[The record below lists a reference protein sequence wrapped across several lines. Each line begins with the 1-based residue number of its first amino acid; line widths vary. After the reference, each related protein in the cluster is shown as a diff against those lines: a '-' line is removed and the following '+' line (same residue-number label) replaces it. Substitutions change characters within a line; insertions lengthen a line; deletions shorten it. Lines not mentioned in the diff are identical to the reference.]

1 MSVNRPPRS
10 PATNGVAT
18 LHDIMVTMRD
28 GARLATDVYLPA
40 EDGALLP
47 GPFPVV
53 LERTPYLKTRNQTNT
68 PDGAFWASRGYVFV
82 TQDCRGR
89 HKSDGVFISYPVEGD
104 DGVDTMAW
112 IVKQPWCNGKVAVTG
127 SSYYASTAQAILCR
141 NPPGLAAAVIR
152 VGAGDY
158 HEDGAWSGGA
168 FQITHNINYAL
179 GLAALGKEAQANPAV
194 RKAFEKALETE
205 EAFKLMQRSPL
216 APGQSV
222 MALAPTYDDWYQEWQ
237 KHELYDDYWKQD
249 GYRFDY
255 RNAPDIPILL
265 IGTWYDE
272 FLGGMLDAYTG
283 YAEDKTAPV
292 HMVMGGGFH
301 SSVYTMSTI
310 AGDADFGPHLPMD
323 VPGLILQWFDQHVKG
338 NDQGLPQ
345 GNLFQGNLFHAFR
358 LESDKGRKTL
368 AGNLQAA
375 GSWQT
380 FSSWPPADAKPTKF
394 HLSPDFT
401 LTTQTPTMGALS
413 YDHDPANPVPTIGGN
428 VSSGLQ
434 IVRAGPADQRGD
446 PTLLQ
451 CNNTHPLSE
460 RPDVLSF
467 ATPALD
473 KDTEVSGPITVT
485 LHVSSSAVDTD
496 FTAKLVDQYPPSPDY
511 PDGYAMNIAD
521 AVVRARF
528 RRFAQQ
534 GPGYRRI
541 YAQQDEKLT
550 PGEIVEVTIDLWS
563 ASVLFKAGH
572 RIRLDIASSNFP
584 RFDVNPNTGERFAER
599 RLPPITARNTI
610 HMGKEHPSHVILPL
624 RS

>member
-1 MSVNRPPRS
+1 MTIARPTRS
-10 PATNGVAT
+10 LVTNGVAT

-28 GARLATDVYLPA
+28 GTRLATDVYLPA
-40 EDGALLP
+40 KDGALLP

-168 FQITHNINYAL
+168 FQMTHNINYAL

-194 RKAFEKALETE
+194 QKAFEKALETK

-216 APGQSV
+216 AEGQSA
-222 MALAPTYDDWYQEWQ
+222 MALAPSYDDWYQEWQ
-237 KHELYDDYWKQD
+237 RHDLYDDYWKQD

-255 RNAPDIPILL
+255 RNAPDVPILL

-272 FLGGMLDAYTG
+272 FLGGMLDAFTG
-283 YAEDKTAPV
+283 YAEGKAAPV
-292 HMVMGGGFH
+292 QMVMGGGFH

-310 AGDADFGPHLPMD
+310 AGDVDFGPHLPMD
-323 VPGLILQWFDQHVKG
+323 VPGMILQWFDHHVKG
-338 NDQGLPQ
+338 NDQGLLN
-345 GNLFQGNLFHAFR
+345 GHLFHAFR
-358 LESDKGRKTL
+358 IESDKGEKTR
-368 AGNLQAA
+368 AGFLQAG

-380 FSSWPPADAKPTKF
+380 FTSWPPADAVATKF
-394 HLSPDFT
+394 HLAPGYELIT
-401 LTTQTPTMGALS
+401 AIPAKGALS
-413 YDHDPANPVPTIGGN
+413 YDHDPADPVPTIGGN

-446 PTLLQ
+446 LTLLQ
-451 CNNTHPLSE
+451 CNDTHPLAE

-467 ATPALD
+467 ATPPLE
-473 KDTEVSGPITVT
+473 KDTEVSGAITVT
-485 LHVSSSAVDTD
+485 LYVSSSAIDTD
-496 FTAKLVDQYPPSPDY
+496 FTAKLVDRYPPSPDY

-521 AVVRARF
+521 GIVRARLRHF
-528 RRFAQQ
+528 TQH

-541 YAQQDEKLT
+541 YAQREEPLT
-550 PGEIVEVTIDLWS
+550 PGEIVAVTIDLWS
-563 ASVLFKAGH
+563 TSALVKAGH

-584 RFDVNPNTGERFAER
+584 RFDVNPNTGEKFAER
-599 RLPPITARNTI
+599 RLPPVVAHNTI
-610 HMGKEHPSHVILPL
+610 HMGPDFPSHVVLPL
-624 RS
+624 RG

>member
-1 MSVNRPPRS
+1 MTVARPPRS
-10 PATNGVAT
+10 PAPYGVAT
-18 LHDIMVTMRD
+18 LHDIMVPMRD
-28 GARLATDVYLPA
+28 GALLATDVYLPA
-40 EDGALLP
+40 KDGAILP

-68 PDGAFWASRGYVFV
+68 PDGAFWASRGYAFV

-89 HKSDGVFISYPVEGD
+89 HKSDGVFFSYPVEGD
-104 DGVDTMAW
+104 DGVDTMGW
-112 IVKQPWCNGKVAVTG
+112 IMARPWCNGKVAVTG

-168 FQITHNINYAL
+168 VQMTHNINYAL

-194 RKAFEKALETE
+194 RQAFNNALETA

-222 MALAPTYDDWYQEWQ
+222 MALAPTYDSWYQEWQ
-237 KHELYDDYWKQD
+237 NHELYDDYWKQD

-255 RNAPDIPILL
+255 KSAPDVPVLL

-283 YAEDKTAPV
+283 YAEGKTAPV
-292 HMVMGGGFH
+292 QMVMGGGFH
-301 SSVYTMSTI
+301 SSVYTMSTV
-310 AGDADFGPHLPMD
+310 AGDADFGPDLPMD
-323 VPGLILQWFDQHVKG
+323 VPAMILQWFDQHVKG
-338 NDQGLPQ
+338 TDRGLPP
-345 GNLFQGNLFHAFR
+345 GHLFHAFR
-358 LESDKGRKTL
+358 IEGGPGQKTRN
-368 AGNLQAA
+368 GNLQIG

-380 FSSWPPADAKPTKF
+380 FDQWPPADATATRF
-394 HLSPDFT
+394 YLSANYSLGTEIP
-401 LTTQTPTMGALS
+401 PKGWLS

-451 CNNTHPLSE
+451 CSDTHPLAE

-467 ATPALD
+467 ATPPLT
-473 KDTEVSGPITVT
+473 KDTEVSGSITVT
-485 LHVSSSAVDTD
+485 LYVSSTAVDTD
-496 FTAKLVDQYPPSPDY
+496 FTAKLVDHYPPSPDY
-511 PDGYAMNIAD
+511 PDGYAMNIVD
-521 AVVRARF
+521 GIVRARLRHF
-528 RRFAQQ
+528 TQA
-534 GPGYRRI
+534 GPEYRRL
-541 YAQQDEKLT
+541 YAQREEKLT
-550 PGEIVEVTIDLWS
+550 PGEIVEVIIDLWS
-563 ASVLFKAGH
+563 TSVLFRAGH

-584 RFDVNPNTGERFAER
+584 RFDVNPNTGEPFAER
-599 RLPPITARNTI
+599 RLPPVVARNTI
-610 HMGKEHPSHVILPL
+610 HVGPDHPSHIVLPP
-624 RS
+624 RGR

>member
-1 MSVNRPPRS
+1 MSINRPPRS
-10 PATNGVAT
+10 PVTNSVAT
-18 LHDIMVTMRD
+18 LHNIMVAMRD
-28 GARLATDVYLPA
+28 GAHLATDVYLPA
-40 EDGALLP
+40 RDGALLP

-68 PDGAFWASRGYVFV
+68 PDGAFWASRGYVYA

-89 HKSDGVFISYPVEGD
+89 HKSGGVFISYPVEGD

-112 IVKQPWCNGKVAVTG
+112 IMKQPWCNGKVAVTG

-141 NPPGLAAAVIR
+141 NPPGLAAAAIR

-168 FQITHNINYAL
+168 FQLTHNINYAL

-194 RKAFEKALETE
+194 RRAFEKALETK

-216 APGQSV
+216 AAGQSV
-222 MALAPTYDDWYQEWQ
+222 MALAPSYDDWYQEWQ
-237 KHELYDDYWKQD
+237 NHELYDEYWKQD

-255 RNAPDIPILL
+255 RNAPDVPILL

-283 YAEDKTAPV
+283 YAEGKTAPV
-292 HMVMGGGFH
+292 QMAMGGGFQ
-301 SSVYTMSTI
+301 SSVYTMSTV
-310 AGDADFGPHLPMD
+310 AGDVDFGPSLPMD
-323 VPGLILQWFDQHVKG
+323 VPGMILQWFDQYVKG
-338 NDQGLPQ
+338 DDRGLPD
-345 GNLFQGNLFHAFR
+345 GHLFHAFR
-358 LESDKGRKTL
+358 IESDKGEKTE

-380 FSSWPPADAKPTKF
+380 FPQWPPSDAIAQKF
-394 HLSPDFT
+394 HLSPDYA
-401 LTTQTPTMGALS
+401 LTTQTSAKGTLS
-413 YDHDPANPVPTIGGN
+413 YDHDPANPIPTIGGN

-446 PTLLQ
+446 MTLHQ
-451 CNNTHPLSE
+451 CGDTRPLAE

-467 ATPALD
+467 STAPLI
-473 KDTEVSGPITVT
+473 KDTEISGLISVT
-485 LHVSSSAVDTD
+485 LFISSTAVDTD
-496 FTAKLVDQYPPSPDY
+496 FTAKLVDRYPSTPDY

-521 AVVRARF
+521 GIVRARLRHF
-528 RRFAQQ
+528 TQR
-534 GPGYRRI
+534 GPGYRRL
-541 YAQQDEKLT
+541 YAQSESPLI
-550 PGEIVEVTIDLWS
+550 PGQITELVIDLWS

-584 RFDVNPNTGERFAER
+584 RFDVNPNTGEKFAER

-610 HMGKEHPSHVILPL
+610 HMGPDHPSHITLSV
-624 RS
+624 RG

>member
-1 MSVNRPPRS
+1 MSIVRPTRS
-10 PATNGVAT
+10 PVTNGVAT
-18 LHDIMVTMRD
+18 LHDIMIPMRD

-40 EDGALLP
+40 KDGALLP

-112 IVKQPWCNGKVAVTG
+112 IMKQPWCNGKVAVTG

-168 FQITHNINYAL
+168 FQMTHNINYSL
-179 GLAALGKEAQANPAV
+179 GLAALGKEVQADPSVKA
-194 RKAFEKALETE
+194 AFEKALETA

-222 MALAPTYDDWYQEWQ
+222 MALAPTYDGWYQEWQ
-237 KHELYDDYWKQD
+237 QHELYDDYWKQD

-255 RNAPDIPILL
+255 RAAPDVPILL

-283 YAEDKTAPV
+283 YAEGKTAPV
-292 HMVMGGGFH
+292 QMAMGGGFH
-301 SSVYTMSTI
+301 SSVYTMSSI
-310 AGDADFGPHLPMD
+310 AGDVDFGPGLPMD
-323 VPGLILQWFDQHVKG
+323 VPGMILRWFDQHVRG
-338 NDQGLPQ
+338 METGLPKGRQ
-345 GNLFQGNLFHAFR
+345 FHAFR
-358 LESDKGRKTL
+358 LEGSKGEKTK

-380 FSSWPPADAKPTKF
+380 FASWPPADAVPTPF
-394 HLSPDFT
+394 YLAPGYA
-401 LTTQTPTMGALS
+401 LTATPPAVALFS

-446 PTLLQ
+446 LTLLQ
-451 CNNTHPLSE
+451 CNDTHPLAE

-467 ATPALD
+467 ATPVLTR
-473 KDTEVSGPITVT
+473 DTEVSGPITVT
-485 LHVSSSAVDTD
+485 LYVSSSAVDTD
-496 FTAKLVDQYPPSPDY
+496 FTAKLVDHYPPSADY
-511 PDGYAMNIAD
+511 PDGYAMNIVD
-521 AVVRARF
+521 GIVRARLRHF
-528 RRFAQQ
+528 SQK
-534 GPGYRRI
+534 GPGYRRL
-541 YAQQDEKLT
+541 YAQTDEKLT
-550 PGEIVEVTIDLWS
+550 PGEIVEVVIDLWS
-563 ASVLFKAGH
+563 TSVLFKAGH

-584 RFDVNPNTGERFAER
+584 RFDVNPNTGEKFAER
-599 RLPPITARNTI
+599 RLPPVVAHNTI
-610 HMGKEHPSHVILPL
+610 HVGPDHPSHIVLPL
-624 RS
+624 RE

>member
-1 MSVNRPPRS
+1 MSIARPPRS
-10 PATNGVAT
+10 PVTNGVAT
-18 LHDIMVTMRD
+18 LHDIMVAMRD

-40 EDGALLP
+40 QDGALLP

-112 IVKQPWCNGKVAVTG
+112 IMNQPWCNGKVAVTG

-168 FQITHNINYAL
+168 FQLTHNVNYAL
-179 GLAALGKEAQANPAV
+179 GLATSGKEAQAHPAV
-194 RKAFEKALETE
+194 QKAFEKALETN
-205 EAFKLMQRSPL
+205 EAFRLMQRSPL
-216 APGQSV
+216 AAGQSV
-222 MALAPTYDDWYQEWQ
+222 MALAPTYDDWYQAWQ
-237 KHELYDDYWKQD
+237 NHELYDGYWKQD

-255 RNAPDIPILL
+255 RNAPNVPILL

-283 YAEDKTAPV
+283 YAEGKTAPV
-292 HMVMGGGFH
+292 QMVMGGGFH
-301 SSVYTMSTI
+301 SSVYTMSTV
-310 AGDADFGPHLPMD
+310 AGDVDFGPSLPMD
-323 VPGLILQWFDQHVKG
+323 VPGMILQWFDQHVKG
-338 NDQGLPQ
+338 DDRGLPA
-345 GNLFQGNLFHAFR
+345 GHLFHAFR
-358 LESDKGRKTL
+358 IESDKGEKTKV
-368 AGNLQAA
+368 GNLQAA
-375 GSWQT
+375 GSWHT
-380 FSSWPPADAKPTKF
+380 FPQWPPADAAAQRF
-394 HLSPDFT
+394 HLSPDYA
-401 LTTQTPTMGALS
+401 LTTQVPAMGALG
-413 YDHDPANPVPTIGGN
+413 YDHDPASPVPTIGGN

-446 PTLLQ
+446 LTLLQ
-451 CNNTHPLSE
+451 CNNTHPLAE

-467 ATPALD
+467 ATSPLE
-473 KDTEVSGPITVT
+473 KDTEISGPIEVT
-485 LHVSSSAVDTD
+485 LYVSSSAVDTD
-496 FTAKLVDQYPPSPDY
+496 FTAKLVDHYPPSPDY

-521 AVVRARF
+521 GIVRARLRHF
-528 RRFAQQ
+528 TQQ

-541 YAQQDEKLT
+541 YAQSEQPLT
-550 PGEIVEVTIDLWS
+550 QGEIVEVTIDLWS
-563 ASVLFKAGH
+563 TSVLFKAGH

-584 RFDVNPNTGERFAER
+584 RFDTNPNTGEKFAER
-599 RLPPITARNTI
+599 RLPPVVARNTI
-610 HMGKEHPSHVILPL
+610 HMGPDHPSHVTLRL

>member
-1 MSVNRPPRS
+1 MTIVRPARS
-10 PATNGVAT
+10 PVTNGVAT
-18 LHDIMVTMRD
+18 LHDVMIAMRD

-40 EDGALLP
+40 KDGALLP

-112 IVKQPWCNGKVAVTG
+112 IMKQPWCNGKVAVTG

-168 FQITHNINYAL
+168 FQMTHNINYSL
-179 GLAALGKEAQANPAV
+179 GLAALGKEAQADPAV
-194 RKAFEKALETE
+194 KQAFEKALETA

-237 KHELYDDYWKQD
+237 QHELYDDYWKQD

-255 RNAPDIPILL
+255 RAAPDVPILL

-283 YAEDKTAPV
+283 YAEGKTAPV
-292 HMVMGGGFH
+292 QMAMGGGFH
-301 SSVYTMSTI
+301 SSVYTMSTL
-310 AGDADFGPHLPMD
+310 AGDVDFGPGLPMD
-323 VPGLILQWFDQHVKG
+323 VPGMILRWFDQHVRG
-338 NDQGLPQ
+338 IETGLPQ
-345 GNLFQGNLFHAFR
+345 GRQFHAFR
-358 LESDKGRKTL
+358 LEGAKGEKTK

-380 FSSWPPADAKPTKF
+380 FASWPPADAAPTPF
-394 HLSPDFT
+394 YLARGHA
-401 LTTQTPTMGALS
+401 LTATPPAAATFS

-446 PTLLQ
+446 QTLLQ
-451 CNNTHPLSE
+451 CNDTHPLAE

-467 ATPALD
+467 ATPMLT
-473 KDTEVSGPITVT
+473 KDTEITGAITVT
-485 LHVSSSAVDTD
+485 LYVSSSAVDTD
-496 FTAKLVDQYPPSPDY
+496 FTAKLVDHYPPSADY
-511 PDGYAMNIAD
+511 PDGYAMNIVD
-521 AVVRARF
+521 GIVRARLRHF
-528 RRFAQQ
+528 SQK
-534 GPGYRRI
+534 GPGYRRL
-541 YAQQDEKLT
+541 YAQSDEKLT
-550 PGEIVEVTIDLWS
+550 PGKIVEVVIDLWS
-563 ASVLFKAGH
+563 TSVLFKAGH

-584 RFDVNPNTGERFAER
+584 RFDVNPNTGEKFAER
-599 RLPPITARNTI
+599 RLPPVVARNTI
-610 HMGKEHPSHVILPL
+610 HVGPDYPSHVVLPL
-624 RS
+624 RG

>member
-1 MSVNRPPRS
+1 MSIARPTRS
-10 PATNGVAT
+10 LVTNGVAT

-40 EDGALLP
+40 KDGALLP

-89 HKSDGVFISYPVEGD
+89 HKSDGVFRSYPVEGD

-112 IVKQPWCNGKVAVTG
+112 IEKQPWCNGKVAVTG

-168 FQITHNINYAL
+168 FQMTHNVNYAL

-194 RKAFEKALETE
+194 QKAFEKALETK

-216 APGQSV
+216 AEGQSA
-222 MALAPTYDDWYQEWQ
+222 MALAPTYDRWYQEWQ
-237 KHELYDDYWKQD
+237 QHELYDDYWKQD

-255 RNAPDIPILL
+255 RNAPDVPILL

-272 FLGGMLDAYTG
+272 FLGGMLDAFTG
-283 YAEDKTAPV
+283 YAEGKAAPV
-292 HMVMGGGFH
+292 QMVMGGGFH

-310 AGDADFGPHLPMD
+310 AGDVDFGPHLPMD
-323 VPGLILQWFDQHVKG
+323 VPGMILQWFDQHVKG
-338 NDQGLPQ
+338 NDQGLPK
-345 GNLFQGNLFHAFR
+345 GHLFHAFR
-358 LESDKGRKTL
+358 IESDNGEKTR
-368 AGNLQAA
+368 AGFLQAG

-380 FSSWPPADAKPTKF
+380 FTSWPPADAVATKF
-394 HLSPDFT
+394 HLAPGYELIT
-401 LTTQTPTMGALS
+401 AIPAKGALS

-446 PTLLQ
+446 LTLLQ
-451 CNNTHPLSE
+451 CNDTHPLAE

-467 ATPALD
+467 ATPPLE
-473 KDTEVSGPITVT
+473 KDTEVSGAITVT
-485 LHVSSSAVDTD
+485 LYVSSSAIDTD
-496 FTAKLVDQYPPSPDY
+496 FTAKLVDRYPPSPDY

-521 AVVRARF
+521 GIVRARLRHF
-528 RRFAQQ
+528 TQH

-541 YAQQDEKLT
+541 YAQREEPLT
-550 PGEIVEVTIDLWS
+550 PGEIVAVTIDLWS
-563 ASVLFKAGH
+563 TSALVKAGH

-584 RFDVNPNTGERFAER
+584 RFDVNPNTGEKFAER
-599 RLPPITARNTI
+599 RLPPVVAHNTI
-610 HMGKEHPSHVILPL
+610 HMGPDFPSHVVLPL
-624 RS
+624 RG

>member
-1 MSVNRPPRS
+1 MTIVRPARS
-10 PATNGVAT
+10 PVTNGVAT
-18 LHDIMVTMRD
+18 LHDVMIAMRD

-40 EDGALLP
+40 KDGALLP

-112 IVKQPWCNGKVAVTG
+112 IMKQPWCNGKVAVTG

-168 FQITHNINYAL
+168 FQMTHNINYSL
-179 GLAALGKEAQANPAV
+179 GLAALGKEAQADPAV
-194 RKAFEKALETE
+194 KQAFEKALETA

-237 KHELYDDYWKQD
+237 QHELYDDYWKQD

-255 RNAPDIPILL
+255 RAAPDVPILL

-283 YAEDKTAPV
+283 YAEGKTAPV
-292 HMVMGGGFH
+292 QMAMGGGFH
-301 SSVYTMSTI
+301 SSVYTMSTL
-310 AGDADFGPHLPMD
+310 AGDVDFGPGLPMD
-323 VPGLILQWFDQHVKG
+323 VPGMILRWFDQHVRG
-338 NDQGLPQ
+338 MDTGLPKGRQ
-345 GNLFQGNLFHAFR
+345 FHAFR
-358 LESDKGRKTL
+358 LESAKGEKTK

-380 FSSWPPADAKPTKF
+380 FDRWPPDDA
-394 HLSPDFT
+394 
-401 LTTQTPTMGALS
+401 TPTPFYLASGYALTATPPAKAS
-413 YDHDPANPVPTIGGN
+413 FCYDHDPANPVPTIGGN

-446 PTLLQ
+446 LTLLQ
-451 CNNTHPLSE
+451 CNDTHPLSE

-467 ATPALD
+467 ATPVLAN
-473 KDTEVSGPITVT
+473 DTEITGPITVT
-485 LHVSSSAVDTD
+485 LYVSSSAVDTD
-496 FTAKLVDQYPPSPDY
+496 FTAKLVDHYPPSPDY

-521 AVVRARF
+521 GIVRARLRHF
-528 RRFAQQ
+528 IQK
-534 GPGYRRI
+534 GPGYRRL
-541 YAQQDEKLT
+541 YAQRDEKLT
-550 PGEIVEVTIDLWS
+550 PGEIVEVVIDLWS
-563 ASVLFKAGH
+563 TSALFRAGH

-584 RFDVNPNTGERFAER
+584 RFDVNPNTGEKFAER
-599 RLPPITARNTI
+599 RLPPVVARNTI
-610 HMGKEHPSHVILPL
+610 HVGPEHPSHLVLPI
-624 RS
+624 RG

>member
-1 MSVNRPPRS
+1 MTDPIIRPTRS
-10 PATNGVAT
+10 PVTNGIAT
-18 LHDIMVTMRD
+18 LHDIMIPMRD

-40 EDGALLP
+40 KDGAILP

-168 FQITHNINYAL
+168 FQMTHNINYSL
-179 GLAALGKEAQANPAV
+179 GLAALGKEAQADPAV
-194 RKAFEKALETE
+194 KQAFEKALETA

-222 MALAPTYDDWYQEWQ
+222 MALAPTYDGWYQEWQ
-237 KHELYDDYWKQD
+237 QHELYDDYWKQD

-255 RNAPDIPILL
+255 HAAPDVPILL

-283 YAEDKTAPV
+283 YAEGKTAPV
-292 HMVMGGGFH
+292 QMAMGGGFH
-301 SSVYTMSTI
+301 SSVYTMSTL
-310 AGDADFGPHLPMD
+310 AGDVDFGPGLPMD
-323 VPGLILQWFDQHVKG
+323 VPGMILRWFDQHVRG
-338 NDQGLPQ
+338 MDTGLSNKRQ
-345 GNLFQGNLFHAFR
+345 FHAFR
-358 LESDKGRKTL
+358 LESAEGKKTK

-380 FSSWPPADAKPTKF
+380 FDIWPPADATPTPF
-394 HLSPDFT
+394 YLAPGYA
-401 LTTQTPTMGALS
+401 LTTAKPAAGS
-413 YDHDPANPVPTIGGN
+413 FGYDHDPANPVPTIGGN

-446 PTLLQ
+446 LTLLQ
-451 CNNTHPLSE
+451 CNDTHPLAE

-467 ATPALD
+467 ATPVLTR
-473 KDTEVSGPITVT
+473 DTELTGPIAVT
-485 LHVSSSAVDTD
+485 LYVSSSAIDTD
-496 FTAKLVDQYPPSPDY
+496 FTAKLVDHYPPSADY

-521 AVVRARF
+521 GIVRARLRHF
-528 RRFAQQ
+528 TQK
-534 GPGYRRI
+534 GPGYRRL
-541 YAQQDEKLT
+541 YAQKEEKLV
-550 PGEIVEVTIDLWS
+550 PGEIVEVVIDLWS
-563 ASVLFKAGH
+563 TSALFKAGH

-584 RFDVNPNTGERFAER
+584 RFDVNPNTGEKFAER
-599 RLPPITARNTI
+599 RLPPVVARNTI
-610 HMGKEHPSHVILPL
+610 HVGPDHPSHIVLPI
-624 RS
+624 RG